1 MIIRSNNE
9 NTIYFVSVI
18 VDLIN
23 LNDNDPVILT
33 LPAVL
38 GKPEMPFSELKN
50 HSILHYLWSTD
61 LLRIL
66 S

>member
-1 MIIRSNNE
+1 MIITSKNE

-33 LPAVL
+33 LPDVL
-38 GKPEMPFSELKN
+38 GKPEIPFMGKKM
-50 HSILHYLWSTD
+50 WW
-61 LLRIL
+61 
-66 S
+66 